1 MLDCISI
8 AHDIVV
14 PAIISAPV
22 PVSFSVVHAIFAA
35 PAPFAA
41 RGSSV
46 APVFS
51 VAPAI
56 SDDLAVAVALAVF
69 ADPRASAALKIVDAP
84 AAFVLVLSLMLSLLQ
99 QFLLTTLLVIPLL
112 LQFLLFV
119 RRQRWYL
126 LLRLLLHVERTTLIR
141 WQRLIL

>member
-35 PAPFAA
+35 PATSAAPAPFAA

-46 APVFS
+46 VPVFS

-84 AAFVLVLSLMLSLLQ
+84 AAFVARAVFDALVASAIPVDDAARDT
-99 QFLLTTLLVIPLL
+99 FAFPIPAVCTATKVVLV
-112 LQFLLFV
+112 V
-119 RRQRWYL
+119 EVVAQR
-126 LLRLLLHVERTTLIR
+126 
-141 WQRLIL
+141 

>member
-46 APVFS
+46 VPVFS

-84 AAFVLVLSLMLSLLQ
+84 AAFVARAVFDALVASAIPVDDAARDTSASPIPAVC
-99 QFLLTTLLVIPLL
+99 TATKVVLV
-112 LQFLLFV
+112 
-119 RRQRWYL
+119 
-126 LLRLLLHVERTTLIR
+126 VEVVAPR
-141 WQRLIL
+141 